1 MAPVWVVILT
11 VLAVAGPL
19 IGGWVWSSSWQ
30 RRRLADAR
38 KRLLNAERELRAQ
51 RRQLA
56 DIGARARGVAR
67 MIASE
72 DEEIP
77 ADPAAAVLSMHAHLR
92 NQAEE
97 MTQLRSQ
104 QRRLHEDL
112 ANAQRK
118 LIALKPA
125 AEASLSQNVEFQTH
139 LAEVTAERDQLK
151 LRVKERAKDPRQ
163 RANRVALRNAR
174 QEIEELRFQLRMANR
189 AILDLELQLSEA
201 KALAR
206 VDCTDPL
213 PQYPEVG

>member
-30 RRRLADAR
+30 SRRLADAR
-38 KRLLNAERELRAQ
+38 KRLLGAERELRAQ

-67 MIASE
+67 MLAPE
-72 DEEIP
+72 DEQIP
-77 ADPAAAVLSMHAHLR
+77 ADPALAVLSMHTHLR

-97 MTQLRSQ
+97 MTHVRAQ

-125 AEASLSQNVEFQTH
+125 AEASLSDNLEFQAH

-151 LRVKERAKDPRQ
+151 QRVSERAKDPRQ

-201 KALAR
+201 QALAR

-213 PQYPEVG
+213 PQYPEV